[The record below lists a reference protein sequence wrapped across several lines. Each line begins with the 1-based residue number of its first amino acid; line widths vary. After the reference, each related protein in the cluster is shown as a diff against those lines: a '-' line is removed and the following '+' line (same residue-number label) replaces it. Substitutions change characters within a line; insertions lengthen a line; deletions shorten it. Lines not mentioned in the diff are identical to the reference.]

1 MSSIKPYISPS
12 QEYGTEEVSGGFV
25 IACSN
30 SAELLEFE
38 EEVFDQMPGLIEFF
52 VVLTWLFPVGFWWNN
67 GLDPLLLKNFQ
78 DTLIGIKGFVS
89 EQCVGFEIGQESI
102 RSFQIA
108 GLTRCQNEVQ
118 GIAQS
123 IDNGVDFC
131 A

>member
-12 QEYGTEEVSGGFV
+12 QEYGTKEVSGGFV

-30 SAELLEFE
+30 SAELFEFK

-52 VVLTWLFPVGFWWNN
+52 IVLPRLFAVGFGRNN
-67 GLDPLLLKNFQ
+67 SLDPLLLKNFQ

-89 EQCVGFEIGQESI
+89 EQGVGFEIGQESI

-108 GLTRCQNEVQ
+108 GLTRDQNEVQ

-123 IDNGVDFC
+123 IDHGVDFC

>member
-1 MSSIKPYISPS
+1 VSSIKPYISPG

-38 EEVFDQMPGLIEFF
+38 EEVLDQMPGLVEFF
-52 VVLTWLFPVGFWWNN
+52 IVITPLFPVGFWWNN
-67 GLDPLLLKNFQ
+67 GLDALLLKNFQ

-89 EQCVGFEIGQESI
+89 QQCACFEIGQKSI
-102 RSFQIA
+102 RSLQIA
-108 GLTRCQNEVQ
+108 GLTRCQNKVQ